1 GTDRT
6 RAGVYTPCL
15 HAALPIWL
23 AGDAAASSRSSHGS
37 TVIRSALR
45 DSVRRG
51 GWVAPAPEAA
61 QRAPGAEAD
70 VGTPG
75 AEVSPTLFP
84 RLIASTDHAPAPK
97 VASTRHPPRIIRLAS
112 QPGAWGP

>member
-1 GTDRT
+1 
-6 RAGVYTPCL
+6 
-15 HAALPIWL
+15 
-23 AGDAAASSRSSHGS
+23 
-37 TVIRSALR
+37 
-45 DSVRRG
+45 
-51 GWVAPAPEAA
+51 PAPEAA

-112 QPGAWGP
+112 QPGAWGPVKKGTPIRKCDTGMEPIMTMERQAPAVRVRNPTKTAMAPIGSAMERKSIM